1 MGATRE
7 QMLGRCLL
15 DGMRCFAPPAAAA
28 GPSGEEGVAVAL
40 TIEPAKSFFR
50 DSRSEAT
57 SEAASDFACA
67 AASLCGGRLLRKL
80 SRPVVSPAVAP
91 ARLSLL
97 LAARAAKGPE
107 HDGAANAARGYV
119 AAALAA
125 DPSSTEAWTMAIW
138 LEASLHQWEAA
149 AALAHARAAPR
160 LRTPRRPPAPHHALT
175 APAPAVAEGGHRDQ
189 LHVLSHLGRVARSRD
204 APRRRRGGGGAPA
217 ARARLRRERPPRLCV
232 DNLL

>member
-1 MGATRE
+1 MGATRA
-7 QMLGRCLL
+7 QLLGRCIL

-28 GPSGEEGVAVAL
+28 GANGEEGVAVAL
-40 TIEPAKSFFR
+40 TIEPARSFFR
-50 DSRSEAT
+50 DSGSEAT

-67 AASLCGGRLLRKL
+67 AASLCRHNRRLLR
-80 SRPVVSPAVAP
+80 RVVSPAASP
-91 ARLSLL
+91 ARLSLM
-97 LAARAAKGPE
+97 LAARAVHGWLE
-107 HDGAANAARGYV
+107 HGGGNTDDARGHV

-125 DPSSTEAWTMAIW
+125 DPSSTEAWTLAIW

-149 AALAHARAAPR
+149 AALAHARATPR

-189 LHVLSHLGRVARSRD
+189 LHVLAYLGRVARSRD
-204 APRRRRGGGGAPA
+204 APRRRRGEGNAAA